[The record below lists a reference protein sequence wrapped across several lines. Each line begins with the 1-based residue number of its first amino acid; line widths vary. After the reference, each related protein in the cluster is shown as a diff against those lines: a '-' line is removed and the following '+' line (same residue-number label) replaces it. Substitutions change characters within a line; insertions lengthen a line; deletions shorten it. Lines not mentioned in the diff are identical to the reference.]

1 MLFLR
6 CRSCVTLRENHQ
18 FYPMIAQK
26 EYSQKVAARIRNER
40 LAVDLSACVH
50 ELFYDRGIE
59 ILMFRNK
66 LIDTSASQVLEL
78 HQYAKDFVG
87 KSINIE
93 DSLEMLQTLKKT
105 AIEYA
110 RLDIGRLTH
119 DWTSTDQ
126 SCEEFIISNMS
137 EFFKTQ
143 KQQPQDV
150 VLFGF
155 GRIGRLLARELIAQE
170 GSGKQLRLRAVA
182 VRKIDSES
190 LHKRASLLKIDS
202 VHGEFS
208 GSVQVD
214 EQNLALIING
224 RPVYF
229 IATPDPKKADYT
241 AYGISN
247 ALLID
252 NSGAFRDHT
261 ALNQHLD
268 GKGIERVLLTA
279 PGKEMKNI
287 VHGVNQHTIDRK
299 KDKIISA
306 ASCTT
311 NAISPVLKVIND
323 TYGIE
328 RGHLETIHAYT
339 NDQNLVDN
347 MHSKYRR
354 GRAAAM
360 NMVITE
366 TGAGKAVD
374 KCIPGLG
381 EKLTS
386 SAIRVPVPNGSLAIL
401 NLQLDNATSLEAL
414 NVSMKEAALNGA
426 LVEQIHFNSSNEL
439 VSSDIVGNPCP
450 SIFDVNATQISS
462 DGKSIVVYVWYDNEY
477 GYSRQVL
484 RLAKHF
490 SGVRRP
496 AYY

>member
-1 MLFLR
+1 
-6 CRSCVTLRENHQ
+6 
-18 FYPMIAQK
+18 MIAQQ
-26 EYSQKVAARIRNER
+26 EYSQKVHARIRNER
-40 LAVDLSACVH
+40 LAVDVSACVH

-59 ILMFRNK
+59 IVMFRNK
-66 LIDTSASQVLEL
+66 LIDQSASQILEL

-87 KSINIE
+87 KAINID
-93 DSLEMLQTLKKT
+93 DSLEMLMTLKKT

-110 RLDIGRLTH
+110 KIDIGRLTH
-119 DWTSTDQ
+119 DWTRTELSP
-126 SCEEFIISNMS
+126 EEFIINHLST
-137 EFFKTQ
+137 FFKPV
-143 KQQPQDV
+143 KQQPRDV

-155 GRIGRLLARELIAQE
+155 GRIGRLLARELVAQE

-182 VRKIDSES
+182 VRRIDAAS

-202 VHGEFS
+202 VHGDFP
-208 GSVQVD
+208 GTVKVD
-214 EQNLALIING
+214 EENLALIING

-229 IATPDPKKADYT
+229 IPTPDPTEADYT
-241 AYGISN
+241 AYGIEN

-252 NSGAFRDHT
+252 NSGAFRDDV
-261 ALNQHLD
+261 ALAKHLE
-268 GKGIERVLLTA
+268 GKGVDRVLLTA
-279 PGKEMKNI
+279 PGKGIKNI
-287 VHGVNQHTIDRK
+287 VHGVNQNDIDTK
-299 KDKIISA
+299 KDRIVSA

-311 NAISPVLKVIND
+311 NAISPVLKVMND
-323 TYGIE
+323 TFGIE

-381 EKLTS
+381 QKLTS

-401 NLQLDNATSLEAL
+401 NLQLEEPTSLDEL
-414 NVSMKEAALNGA
+414 NAKMKDAALNGT
-426 LVEQIHFNSSNEL
+426 LVEQIQYNTSSEL

-450 SIFDVNATQISS
+450 SIFDVNATQISA
-462 DGKSIVVYVWYDNEY
+462 DGRSVVLYVWYDNEY
-477 GYSRQVL
+477 GYSRQVI
-484 RLAKHF
+484 RLAKHYA
-490 SGVRRP
+490 GVRRP

>member
-1 MLFLR
+1 
-6 CRSCVTLRENHQ
+6 
-18 FYPMIAQK
+18 MIAQQ
-26 EYSQKVAARIRNER
+26 EYSQKVHARIRNER
-40 LAVDLSACVH
+40 LAVDVSACVH

-59 ILMFRNK
+59 IVMFRNK
-66 LIDTSASQVLEL
+66 LIDQSASQILEL

-87 KSINIE
+87 KAINID
-93 DSLEMLQTLKKT
+93 DSLQMLMTLKKT

-110 RLDIGRLTH
+110 KIDIGRLTH
-119 DWTSTDQ
+119 DWTRTELSP
-126 SCEEFIISNMS
+126 EEFIINHLST
-137 EFFKTQ
+137 FFKPV
-143 KQQPQDV
+143 KQQPRDV

-155 GRIGRLLARELIAQE
+155 GRIGRLLARELVAQE

-182 VRKIDSES
+182 VRRIDAAS
-190 LHKRASLLKIDS
+190 LQKRASLLKIDS
-202 VHGEFS
+202 VHGDFP
-208 GSVQVD
+208 GTVKVD
-214 EQNLALIING
+214 EENLALIING

-229 IATPDPKKADYT
+229 IPTPDPTEADYT
-241 AYGISN
+241 AYGIEN

-252 NSGAFRDHT
+252 NSGAFRDDV
-261 ALNQHLD
+261 ALAKHLE
-268 GKGIERVLLTA
+268 GKGVDRVLLTA
-279 PGKEMKNI
+279 PGKGIKNI
-287 VHGVNQHTIDRK
+287 VHGVNQNDIDTK
-299 KDKIISA
+299 KDRIVSA

-311 NAISPVLKVIND
+311 NAISPVLKVMND
-323 TYGIE
+323 TFGID

-381 EKLTS
+381 QKLTS

-401 NLQLDNATSLEAL
+401 NLQLEEPTSLDEL
-414 NVSMKEAALNGA
+414 NAKMKDAALNGT
-426 LVEQIHFNSSNEL
+426 LVEQIQYNTSSEL

-450 SIFDVNATQISS
+450 SIFDVNATQISA
-462 DGKSIVVYVWYDNEY
+462 DGRSVVLYVWYDNEY
-477 GYSRQVL
+477 GYSRQVI
-484 RLAKHF
+484 RLAKHYA
-490 SGVRRP
+490 GVRRP